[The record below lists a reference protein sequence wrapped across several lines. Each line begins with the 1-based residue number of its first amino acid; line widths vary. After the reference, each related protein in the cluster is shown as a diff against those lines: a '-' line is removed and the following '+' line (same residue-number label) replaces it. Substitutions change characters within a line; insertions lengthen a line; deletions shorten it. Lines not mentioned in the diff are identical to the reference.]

1 MGRREKGTGSVYQR
15 KDRSWV
21 AQYEGKYRYAK
32 TKQEAKRKLRT
43 LLQQADEV
51 KPSNIT
57 VAITLDDY
65 LHSIKPNLKPR
76 TVQRYKE
83 AIDIHL
89 KPSLGKC
96 KLDKLTALQIEGLY
110 ARKLGE
116 GLSASTVRLIH
127 AVLSSA
133 VKRAVR
139 LKLVQTN
146 VGRDVQAPK
155 IERDEVEVFAPSE
168 VQRILSAASQD
179 RLEALWTLALT
190 TGIRHGELLGLQAQ
204 DYDAGGGTLAVRRTV
219 YNNVVSTPKSK
230 NGRRTIKLPTLAQTA
245 LDAHIRANKPAG
257 YIFTNGA
264 GNPLRNNTF
273 VTRLWR
279 PFLERAGVQYKNFHT
294 CRHYVASTLL
304 GRGLPISA
312 VARFMGH
319 DERTLLETYAHLMP
333 DMMDAVAAAMDDALG

>member
-15 KDRSWV
+15 KDGSWV
-21 AQYEGKYRYAK
+21 GQLDGTYRYAK
-32 TKQEAKRKLRT
+32 SKQEAKRKLRT
-43 LLQQADEV
+43 LLQQADDV

-57 VAITLDDY
+57 VGTALDDY
-65 LHSIKPNLKPR
+65 LQSAIPNLKPR
-76 TVQRYKE
+76 TVERYQQ
-83 AIDIHL
+83 AIELHL
-89 KPSLGKC
+89 KPALGKC

-110 ARKLGE
+110 ARNLGE
-116 GLSASTVRLIH
+116 SLSATTVRLIH
-127 AVLSSA
+127 TVLSSA

-139 LKLVQTN
+139 LKLVPTN
-146 VGRDVQAPK
+146 VCRDVQAPK
-155 IERDEVEVFAPSE
+155 IERDEVEVFTPSE
-168 VQRILSAASQD
+168 VSTMLSAASQD

-190 TGIRHGELLGLQAQ
+190 TGARHGEILGLQTR
-204 DYDAGGGTLAVRRTV
+204 DYDAAKGTLAIRRTV

-245 LDAHIRANKPAG
+245 LEAHMRANKPAG

-279 PFLERAGVQYKNFHT
+279 PFLARAGVEYKNFHT